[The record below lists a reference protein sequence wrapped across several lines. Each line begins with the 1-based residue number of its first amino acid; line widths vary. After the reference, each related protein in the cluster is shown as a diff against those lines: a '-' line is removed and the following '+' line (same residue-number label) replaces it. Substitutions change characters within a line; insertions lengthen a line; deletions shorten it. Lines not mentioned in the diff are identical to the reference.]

1 MRGLTFSLL
10 HRREPVR
17 FIHKSSFPFSQNK
30 RQINT
35 IFSYSFSAE
44 VFLAIT
50 CTKSRS
56 LLCFF
61 FLCLSESCMYS
72 ENVFSLLLFFLP
84 STFPS
89 FFFRK
94 PDVIRQVFKGLFFF
108 FLDWSSQRVCDGP
121 SGVSPKCS
129 SLPKYCSGVCNRVC
143 RQRIN
148 GRKRGRISFLSSP
161 AIPRHSDRVTRRRE
175 METIQAVDWS
185 LASYRAQ
192 RSHVHLGQA
201 R

>member
-1 MRGLTFSLL
+1 MRDLTFSLL

-17 FIHKSSFPFSQNK
+17 FIHKTSLPFSRNK

-35 IFSYSFSAE
+35 ILSFSFSAE
-44 VFLAIT
+44 VFFCNNLYK
-50 CTKSRS
+50 KSIAS
-56 LLCFF
+56 
-61 FLCLSESCMYS
+61 
-72 ENVFSLLLFFLP
+72 LLFFSLFQKVVYILRM
-84 STFPS
+84 SFLFFL

-94 PDVIRQVFKGLFFF
+94 PHGVIRQVFKGLFFF
-108 FLDWSSQRVCDGP
+108 FSTGLGCTSQRVCDGP

-148 GRKRGRISFLSSP
+148 ERKRGRISFLSSP

-192 RSHVHLGQA
+192 RSHVHHGQA